1 VEENETTS
9 DDSANYYGSWVKKMR
24 DVKSCTDELIQAILE
39 SEEYTYF
46 SGLRD
51 RIKDETELRRQL
63 NEFRLH
69 VFEVQ
74 NTKDSLDM
82 YEEQKRLCR
91 DYEEFRKNP
100 LVNDFLLAELSV
112 CRMIQQI
119 SEKIVSE
126 VNLDTDEITE
136 RMGV

>member
-1 VEENETTS
+1 
-9 DDSANYYGSWVKKMR
+9 MR